1 MPWHELGLATAGT
14 VVLLLLSLAY
24 LGWMLRIFRA
34 RGYVTRYS

>member
-1 MPWHELGLATAGT
+1 MPWGELGVAAVGTA
-14 VVLLLLSLAY
+14 VVLLLSLAY